1 MLFNMKTV
9 VKIMVAVLALALM
22 APATTYAAKKKKEV
36 KWEMPSGSSGIEQ
49 LDTYFNTVNTAY
61 TNFKNLQQSVTY
73 YSVRPIQVT
82 QADGTVKTVRMVVDQ
97 NGTIRDSDKALQQYW
112 DWGNAAIDIVKQMRD
127 IVNQKD
133 NVISAAKKDFMTALT
148 YSSYIINGAAVS
160 ANGLIALKDMA
171 VALRNQGKEI
181 RQFKKDYTEDG
192 ELKNATMDASSI
204 DDSYSNNEP
213 IQKTSEEFDKELAA
227 AKAEGEG
234 ITAPDSDVDFGDLL

>member
-1 MLFNMKTV
+1 MKNV
-9 VKIMVAVLALALM
+9 LKIMVAVMTLALI
-22 APATTYAAKKKKEV
+22 APTTTYAAKKKKKEV
-36 KWEMPSGSSGIEQ
+36 TWEMPSASGNAQ

-61 TNFKNLQQSVTY
+61 TNFQTLQQSVTY

-82 QADGTVKTVRMVVDQ
+82 QTDGTVKTVRMVVDQ

-112 DWGNAAIDIVKQMRD
+112 DWGTAALDIMKQMRD
-127 IVNQKD
+127 IVKQKD
-133 NVISAAKKDFMTALT
+133 NVISVAKKDFMTALA
-148 YSSYIINGAAVS
+148 YSTYIINGAAVS

-192 ELKNATMDASSI
+192 ELKNATMDASTL
-204 DDSYSNNEP
+204 DDSYTNNEP
-213 IQKTSEEFDKELAA
+213 IQKTSEEFEKELAA

-234 ITAPDSDVDFGDLL
+234 ITAPDGDVDFGDLL